1 MAVADDKFP
10 RRESLFRK
18 TLYLYLLGLGLR
30 NLLKTRTWSDR
41 CLTAATLAAVW
52 QRFGSNWER
61 CHCGSGWAALW
72 TAITSARKTLR
83 RRSLKIAAVWE
94 SCCSIS
100 EKTLDFFITALFIW
114 ISSNISIWSI
124 TWKHSNTQIK
134 PLKDSRNKQL
144 IGGMGIKNIYNK
156 WPIKYPQTYLLL
168 ALEQNRKQKL
178 ETKPKKNKS

>member
-52 QRFGSNWER
+52 QRCGSNLER

-83 RRSLKIAAVWE
+83 RRSLKIAAV
-94 SCCSIS
+94 
-100 EKTLDFFITALFIW
+100 
-114 ISSNISIWSI
+114 
-124 TWKHSNTQIK
+124 
-134 PLKDSRNKQL
+134 
-144 IGGMGIKNIYNK
+144 
-156 WPIKYPQTYLLL
+156 
-168 ALEQNRKQKL
+168 
-178 ETKPKKNKS
+178 